1 MSNRQETVNAM
12 VLAQLCHYNASVAG
26 QVYRLFGSATAAIS
40 NRHNLRDAMP
50 EATDRLAQMLQADDS
65 EARQRAEQEAD
76 YAEQHGIAT
85 LVIGDKDYPGRLGE
99 CDDAPLLLLYKGSAN
114 LNSRRVVSIVGTRN
128 ATVYGKTLI
137 ERFVA
142 DMKSLCPDV
151 LIVSGLAYGVDICA
165 HRSTLDN
172 GRNTVAV
179 LAHGLDDIYPSLH
192 RDTANRMTTQGGLL
206 TEYPTHTRP
215 DKRNFVQRNR
225 IVAGMSDACIVVES
239 AAKGGGLITA
249 GIARSYN
256 RDVFAFPGNV
266 GSKYSEG
273 CNKLIRD
280 NAAALITSAADFA
293 SAMGW
298 NDDSTLASAR
308 RKGIER
314 ELFPDLSEP
323 EAKVVSTLR
332 KNNDLQINML
342 SAQADIPIAQLSPI
356 LFGMEMKG
364 LIRTLAGGTYHLM
377 G

>member
-85 LVIGDKDYPGRLGE
+85 LVIGDKDYL
-99 CDDAPLLLLYKGSAN
+99 
-114 LNSRRVVSIVGTRN
+114 
-128 ATVYGKTLI
+128 YGKTLI

-172 GRNTVAV
+172 GMNTVAV

>member
-12 VLAQLCHYNASVAG
+12 VLAHLCHYNASVAG

-40 NRHNLRDAMP
+40 NRHNLR

-99 CDDAPLLLLYKGSAN
+99 CDDAPLLLFYKGSAN

-165 HRSTLDN
+165 HRSTLEN
-172 GRNTVAV
+172 GMNTVAV

>member
-1 MSNRQETVNAM
+1 
-12 VLAQLCHYNASVAG
+12 
-26 QVYRLFGSATAAIS
+26 
-40 NRHNLRDAMP
+40 
-50 EATDRLAQMLQADDS
+50 
-65 EARQRAEQEAD
+65 
-76 YAEQHGIAT
+76 
-85 LVIGDKDYPGRLGE
+85 
-99 CDDAPLLLLYKGSAN
+99 
-114 LNSRRVVSIVGTRN
+114 
-128 ATVYGKTLI
+128 
-137 ERFVA
+137 
-142 DMKSLCPDV
+142 MKSLCPDV

-172 GRNTVAV
+172 GMNTVAV

-273 CNKLIRD
+273 CNKQIRD

>member
-1 MSNRQETVNAM
+1 MNQQQETLYAM
-12 VLAQLCHYNASVAG
+12 ALARLCRYSPAIALQLYKEA
-26 QVYRLFGSATAAIS
+26 GSATAVMEHR
-40 NRHNLRDAMP
+40 NNLKALLPDASKRLEDTFRDAD
-50 EATDRLAQMLQADDS
+50 EALR
-65 EARQRAEQEAD
+65 RAEEELK
-76 YAEQHGIAT
+76 YNLEKGIESLT
-85 LVIGDKDYPGRLGE
+85 INDERYPERLKE
-99 CDDAPLLLLYKGSAN
+99 CDDAPLLLFYKGSAN

-172 GRNTVAV
+172 GMNTVAV